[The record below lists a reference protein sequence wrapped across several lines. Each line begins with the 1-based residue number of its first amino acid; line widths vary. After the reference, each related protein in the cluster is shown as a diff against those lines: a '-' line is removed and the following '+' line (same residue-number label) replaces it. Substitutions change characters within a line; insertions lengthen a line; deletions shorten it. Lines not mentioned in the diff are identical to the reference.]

1 VEGRYQWKG
10 IGCGERVIWCENCI
24 DMYVNVKM
32 VSVETIPGMGG
43 GGIKRAVKG
52 ANSSVIYMVHSKNF
66 VNPTVYPHPAQ

>member
-1 VEGRYQWKG
+1 
-10 IGCGERVIWCENCI
+10 
-24 DMYVNVKM
+24 MYVNVKM